1 MKTRGAHD
9 DSAGR
14 RENVGRS
21 IAILIS
27 VLTIWFVRLETAA
40 FVVERCNA
48 SKQTE
53 KTISAK
59 GTYTLTTIQSVGQGI
74 LAGGVSFC
82 IFFMYVSFFEW
93 ALHKYIM
100 HTPIFVY
107 PFQAHALTHHG
118 LFRADHSYY
127 LRREQDV
134 PKVTFA
140 WWNAPGLF
148 ILNMPLLFLA
158 STVGG
163 VATFIGGST
172 ALLLNYM
179 LYEYLHWCM
188 HIPQGRWIER
198 TRAFQFLKKHH
209 YLHHRY
215 ALRNLN
221 VVLPLADWVM
231 GTLITASD
239 TENFFPLI
247 SPQPRVE
254 QPETEESPEIGL
266 IAQEMQV

>member
-1 MKTRGAHD
+1 MPGVQD
-9 DSAGR
+9 DSVGR
-14 RENVGRS
+14 LKHVVRS
-21 IAILIS
+21 IAIFIFI
-27 VLTIWFVRLETAA
+27 LTTWFAKLET
-40 FVVERCNA
+40 VVSSVRRHDDSEQA
-48 SKQTE
+48 E
-53 KTISAK
+53 KTISTK
-59 GTYTLTTIQSVGQGI
+59 GKYTLTTIQFVGQKIVVGGI
-74 LAGGVSFC
+74 SFFS
-82 IFFMYVSFFEW
+82 FFVYVSFFEW

-134 PKVTFA
+134 PKVSFA

-163 VATFIGGST
+163 VATFIGGCT
-172 ALLLNYM
+172 ALLSNYM

-198 TRAFQFLKKHH
+198 TRAFQFLKRHH

-231 GTLITASD
+231 GTLITASA
-239 TENFFPLI
+239 TENLFPLTQ
-247 SPQPRVE
+247 PQH
-254 QPETEESPEIGL
+254 QAETEQTPEIGL
-266 IAQEMQV
+266 IAPEAQVQ